1 MRYQTYG
8 KLALLTFGLVL
19 VSFVI
24 LGFSRGVVEFQN
36 ARLLAAPT
44 FFAAAALAVFLF
56 VRGLLAWTG
65 VRPLE

>member
-1 MRYQTYG
+1 MV
-8 KLALLTFGLVL
+8 TFGLVL

-24 LGFSRGVVEFQN
+24 LGFTRGVIEFQN

-44 FFAAAALAVFLF
+44 MLAAAALAAFLF

-65 VRPLE
+65 IRPLE